1 MVDTSLSVVELFIG
15 FEYNEIDK
23 SVFVEEKIVNELR
36 KEIAIQQKKGLPFI
50 MTSVI
55 IWLLILLVSI
65 LDINMNMKNLLVFC
79 CSCPLLPLSW
89 IIGKLIK
96 VDIFSK
102 ENPLGQLGFIFT
114 LNQMIYLLIVMWV
127 FSAVPEK
134 MIMVYAMVFG
144 AHLFPYSWLYKSK
157 GYTVVAISIPVISLI
172 LGCTLNGT
180 TVAAAACIIE
190 AVFACVLHMEL
201 KKMADN

>member
-1 MVDTSLSVVELFIG
+1 M
-15 FEYNEIDK
+15 
-23 SVFVEEKIVNELR
+23 NELR

-102 ENPLGQLGFIFT
+102 ENPLGQLGFI
-114 LNQMIYLLIVMWV
+114 MWV

-190 AVFACVLHMEL
+190 VVFACVLHMEL

>member
-23 SVFVEEKIVNELR
+23 SVFVEEKLVNELR

-144 AHLFPYSWLYKSK
+144 AHLFPK

-190 AVFACVLHMEL
+190 VVFACVLHMEL

>member
-114 LNQMIYLLIVMWV
+114 LNQNIVFDYL
-127 FSAVPEK
+127 F
-134 MIMVYAMVFG
+134 
-144 AHLFPYSWLYKSK
+144 
-157 GYTVVAISIPVISLI
+157 ISSHKPV
-172 LGCTLNGT
+172 
-180 TVAAAACIIE
+180 
-190 AVFACVLHMEL
+190 
-201 KKMADN
+201 